1 MKRFILI
8 LCMVFAVVFESNVNA
23 QDVSPLQQRANE
35 VAARFGA
42 AQTDYAKLFAPI
54 FLGKIAPAQ
63 LDAIFSQY
71 FTQLGRCTSVKLV
84 KSDNANS
91 GSFELTFEKNFSVP
105 MDIVVDADAP
115 NLITGLLLK
124 NPTKLSASL
133 DDIVAE
139 LKKLHGVTSLYVA
152 KLDAAKITPIIS
164 HNAERQMPL
173 GSSFKLYVLAELV
186 RQTNAKQRRWQDVVN
201 LRDDYKSLPSG
212 MLQDW
217 GTSAPVTF
225 HTLASLMISI
235 SDNTA
240 TDNLLMNL
248 GRENVEKVTTLT
260 GTASQRNQPFMTTG
274 ELFKLKWNVDKT
286 LPEKF
291 VALDLAGK
299 RAFLANVIDK
309 MPLDKV
315 NFENK
320 VSYNDK
326 IEWFATT
333 EEMCRLM
340 NWLRLQSETDKTAR
354 GIMAIN
360 DGLKVSRERWKY
372 VGFKGGSEPGV
383 ITMNYLLQ
391 SKNGDWYAFS
401 VAWNDANKPV
411 ESNDLFALAG
421 RIFSLIP

>member
-8 LCMVFAVVFESNVNA
+8 LCMIFAAVLESNINA

-35 VAARFGA
+35 VAAQFGA
-42 AQTDYAKLFAPI
+42 AQTDYAKLFAPS
-54 FLGKIAPAQ
+54 FLGKVAPAQ
-63 LDAIFSQY
+63 LNAIFSQY
-71 FTQLGRCTSVKLV
+71 FTQFGRCTNAKLV
-84 KSDNANS
+84 KSDGANS
-91 GSFELTFEKNFSVP
+91 GSFELTFEKNFSVS
-105 MDIVVDADAP
+105 MNLVIDADAP
-115 NLITGLLLK
+115 NLITGLLLR

-133 DDIVAE
+133 EEIVEE

-164 HNAERQMPL
+164 HNAVSQMPL

-201 LRDDYKSLPSG
+201 LRDEYKSLPSG

-217 GTSAPVTF
+217 GTNSPVTLN
-225 HTLASLMISI
+225 TLASLMISI

-291 VALDLAGK
+291 TALDAAGK

-315 NFENK
+315 KFDDK
-320 VSYNDK
+320 ISYNDK

-354 GIMAIN
+354 DIMAIN
-360 DGLKVSRERWKY
+360 DGSIISRERWQY
-372 VGFKGGSEPGV
+372 VGYKGGGEPGV
-383 ITMNYLLQ
+383 LTMNYLLQ

-401 VAWNDANKPV
+401 AAWNDANKSLEEKV
-411 ESNDLFALAG
+411 FFALVG
-421 RIFSLIP
+421 RIFKLIL